1 MTGAIV
7 QLSDYSRLLHEVL
20 AAAESGDW
28 FLVAS
33 LVPRAESAA
42 AALRSSQNAMAAQTE
57 QMADVRALIELH
69 EKLASLCQKHQADLR
84 PMLDVMSASRRQAA
98 KP

>member
-1 MTGAIV
+1 M
-7 QLSDYSRLLHEVL
+7 QLSDYSKLLHEVL
-20 AAAESGDW
+20 AAAEGGDW

-42 AALRSSQNAMAAQTE
+42 AALRSSQNMMAAQAE
-57 QMADVRALIELH
+57 QMADVHALIELH
-69 EKLASLCQKHQADLR
+69 EKLVSLCQRHQADIR
-84 PMLDVMSASRRQAA
+84 PMLDVMAASRRQAA